1 MNIYICVHYYPSI
14 YICTSIYIGD
24 MANETPKEKQKQ
36 RKKIY
41 IKSNNNNNKKLTQ
54 NWVKEN
60 LGYCV
65 AADYAPGHGL
75 RWTNSNTPEQKKT
88 EKKSCMIS
96 TSIAFLFAVDG
107 ARIYSR
113 ACGCCTPAQ
122 HDLDKYRY
130 VFSVCCCCAAAAL
143 ATALFPALCCASGYL
158 GSPFWPHHRLLP
170 IIFMVFMIGFL
181 RCSCASFF
189 LLLFIRH
196 HRRCCCCCFSVQQPS
211 LPHGGLD

>member
-1 MNIYICVHYYPSI
+1 MLRR
-14 YICTSIYIGD
+14 TTRLA
-24 MANETPKEKQKQ
+24 MACDEQTVIHQ
-36 RKKIY
+36 
-41 IKSNNNNNKKLTQ
+41 NK
-54 NWVKEN
+54 
-60 LGYCV
+60 
-65 AADYAPGHGL
+65 
-75 RWTNSNTPEQKKT
+75 KKT